1 MTGPLPYSRQ
11 EVTDLDVMAVVEAL
25 RAPLITQGP
34 MVERFEAD
42 LAAFVGAD
50 YAVVFNSA
58 TAALHAAYAVLGIGP
73 GKSVLTSPITF
84 VATAN
89 AALYLGGSVRFADV
103 DPATALIDPDAA
115 DDRADRS
122 VKVVTPVHFG
132 GEVAPV
138 EVLAAIAEARGWA
151 VVEDASHALG
161 ATYQS
166 RTGGLHRVG
175 ACDHSTMCCFSFHAV
190 KQITTGEGGA
200 VTTNDPEL
208 ARRLRMFR
216 SHGITRDWDRMSQV
230 EGPWYYE
237 QHDLGYN
244 YRLTDFQCA
253 LGRSQ
258 LARLPEWVAKRAL
271 LAGLYEARLAGVGGV
286 VPLRRPKGSQGAH
299 HLFVV
304 RVPPA
309 ERLRI
314 FEILTA
320 QGIGVN
326 VHYIPVY
333 QQPYHRA
340 HGSEGVHRSG
350 AEEYYHSALTL
361 PLFHGMTDADVDRV
375 VTALE
380 RAVAGGPA

>member
-1 MTGPLPYSRQ
+1 MSSPLPYSRQ
-11 EVTDLDVMAVVEAL
+11 DITAADVAAVAEAL

-34 MVERFEAD
+34 LVDLFEAD
-42 LAAFVGAD
+42 LARFVGAD

-73 GKSVLTSPITF
+73 GSSVLTTPITF

-103 DPATALIDPDAA
+103 DPTTGLIDPDAA
-115 DDRADRS
+115 DDRADKS
-122 VKVVTPVHFG
+122 VKVLTPVHFG
-132 GEVAPV
+132 GEVASLD
-138 EVLAAIAEARGWA
+138 VLAAVADARHWA

-161 ATYQS
+161 ATYRSSDGTEHQ
-166 RTGGLHRVG
+166 VG

-200 VTTNDPEL
+200 VTTNDDDL
-208 ARRLRMFR
+208 YRRLKMFR
-216 SHGITRDWDRMSQV
+216 SHGITRDRAHLEQWD
-230 EGPWYYE
+230 GPWYYE
-237 QHDLGYN
+237 QADLGYN

-258 LARLPEWVAKRAL
+258 LERLPGWIAER
-271 LAGLYEARLAGVGGV
+271 ARLAARYETRLRDLPGA
-286 VPLRRPKGSQGAH
+286 VPLRRPSGSNGAH

-304 RVPPA
+304 RVAPT
-309 ERLRI
+309 ERRRI
-314 FEILTA
+314 YEELSA

-333 QQPYHRA
+333 RQPYHRR
-340 HGSEGVHRSG
+340 HGQQDVLRSG
-350 AEEYYHSALTL
+350 AEEYYQSAITL

-375 VTALE
+375 VAALE
-380 RAVAGGPA
+380 GAVRGGMV

>member
-1 MTGPLPYSRQ
+1 MTGSLPYSRQ
-11 EVTDLDVMAVVEAL
+11 EVTDLDVVAVAEAL

-34 MVERFEAD
+34 MVDRFEAD
-42 LAAFVGAD
+42 LAVFVGAD

-161 ATYQS
+161 ASYRS
-166 RTGGLHRVG
+166 RTGVLHRVG

-200 VTTNDPEL
+200 VTTNDAEL
-208 ARRLRMFR
+208 SRRLRMFR

-230 EGPWYYE
+230 DGPWYYE
-237 QHDLGYN
+237 QQDLGYN

-314 FEILTA
+314 FDTLTA

-333 QQPYHRA
+333 QQPYHRL
-340 HGSEGVHRSG
+340 HGSAGVHRPGS
-350 AEEYYHSALTL
+350 EEYYRSALTL

-380 RAVAGGPA
+380 RAIVGAAA

>member
-1 MTGPLPYSRQ
+1 MTTVLPYSRQ
-11 EVTDLDVMAVVEAL
+11 DIADVDVAAVAEAL
-25 RAPLITQGP
+25 RAPLLTQGP
-34 MVERFEAD
+34 MVDQFEAD
-42 LAAFVGAD
+42 LATFVGAA

-58 TAALHAAYAVLGIGP
+58 TAALHAAYAVLGVGP
-73 GKSVLTSPITF
+73 GRSVLTSPITF

-89 AALYLGGSVRFADV
+89 AALYLGGGVRFADV
-103 DPATALIDPDAA
+103 NPTTGLIDPDTA
-115 DDRADRS
+115 DDRADPTVR
-122 VKVVTPVHFG
+122 VLAPVHFG
-132 GEVAPV
+132 GEVAPL
-138 EVLAAIAEARGWA
+138 EVLAAIAEARHWT

-161 ATYQS
+161 ATYRS
-166 RTGGLHRVG
+166 GGGAEHRVG

-200 VTTNDPEL
+200 VTTNDEEL

-216 SHGITRDWDRMSQV
+216 SHGITRDRSRMGQFD
-230 EGPWYYE
+230 GPWYYE
-237 QHDLGYN
+237 QQELGYN

-258 LARLPEWVAKRAL
+258 LPRLPEWIAKRAR
-271 LAGLYEARLAGVGGV
+271 LAALYEARLAGVDGV
-286 VPLRRPKGSQGAH
+286 VPLRRPKGSVGAH

-309 ERLRI
+309 DRLRI
-314 FEILTA
+314 FETMSA

-333 QQPYHRA
+333 RQPYHRA
-340 HGSEGVHRSG
+340 NGPANVLRPGS
-350 AEEYYHSALTL
+350 EEYYRSAITL
-361 PLFHGMTDADVDRV
+361 PLFHTMTEADVDRV

-380 RAVAGGPA
+380 RA

>member
-1 MTGPLPYSRQ
+1 MTAALPYSRQ
-11 EVTDLDVMAVVEAL
+11 DITDVDVAAVAEAL

-34 MVERFEAD
+34 LVDQFESD
-42 LAAFVGAD
+42 LATFVGAD
-50 YAVVFNSA
+50 HAVVFNSA

-73 GKSVLTSPITF
+73 GKSVLISPITF

-89 AALYLGGSVRFADV
+89 AARYLGGSVRFADV
-103 DPATALIDPDAA
+103 DPTTGLIDPDAA
-115 DDRADRS
+115 DDRADQT
-122 VKVVTPVHFG
+122 VKVLTPVHFG
-132 GEVAPV
+132 GEVAPL
-138 EVLAAIAEARGWA
+138 EVLAAIAEARHWT

-161 ATYQS
+161 ATYRS
-166 RTGGLHRVG
+166 RGGAEHRVG

-200 VTTNDPEL
+200 VTTNDEEL

-216 SHGITRDWDRMSQV
+216 SHGITRDRSRMGQSD
-230 EGPWYYE
+230 GPWYYE
-237 QHDLGYN
+237 QQDLGYN

-258 LARLPEWVAKRAL
+258 LPRLPEWIAKRAR
-271 LAGLYEARLAGVGGV
+271 LAALYEARLAGVDGV
-286 VPLRRPKGSQGAH
+286 VPLRRPKGSVGAH

-309 ERLRI
+309 DRLRM
-314 FEILTA
+314 FETMSA

-333 QQPYHRA
+333 RQPYHRA
-340 HGSEGVHRSG
+340 HGSANVIRSG
-350 AEEYYHSALTL
+350 SEEYYRSAITL
-361 PLFHGMTDADVDRV
+361 PLFHSMTEADVDRV

-380 RAVAGGPA
+380 RA

>member
-1 MTGPLPYSRQ
+1 MTTALPYSRQ
-11 EVTDLDVMAVVEAL
+11 DITDVDVAAVAEAL

-34 MVERFEAD
+34 LVEQFEAD
-42 LAAFVGAD
+42 LATFVGAD
-50 YAVVFNSA
+50 HAVVFNSA

-73 GKSVLTSPITF
+73 GRSVLTSPITF

-89 AALYLGGSVRFADV
+89 AACYLGGSVRFADV
-103 DPATALIDPDAA
+103 DPTTGLIDPDAA
-115 DDRADRS
+115 DDRADQT
-122 VKVVTPVHFG
+122 VKVLTPVHFG
-132 GEVAPV
+132 GEVAPL
-138 EVLAAIAEARGWA
+138 EVLAAIAEARHWT

-161 ATYQS
+161 ATYRS
-166 RTGGLHRVG
+166 RGGAEHRVG

-200 VTTNDPEL
+200 VTTNDEEL

-216 SHGITRDWDRMSQV
+216 SHGITRDRSRMEQCD
-230 EGPWYYE
+230 GPWYYE
-237 QHDLGYN
+237 QQELGYN

-258 LARLPEWVAKRAL
+258 LPRLPEWIAKRAR
-271 LAGLYEARLAGVGGV
+271 LAALYEARFAGVDGV
-286 VPLRRPKGSQGAH
+286 VPLRRPKGSVGAH

-304 RVPPA
+304 RVPA
-309 ERLRI
+309 ADRLRI
-314 FEILTA
+314 FETMSA

-333 QQPYHRA
+333 RQPYHRA
-340 HGSEGVHRSG
+340 HGAATVIRPGS
-350 AEEYYHSALTL
+350 EEYYRSAITL
-361 PLFHGMTDADVDRV
+361 PLFHTMTEADVDRV

-380 RAVAGGPA
+380 HG

>member
-11 EVTDLDVMAVVEAL
+11 EVTDLDVVAVAEAL

-34 MVERFEAD
+34 MVDRFEAD
-42 LAAFVGAD
+42 LAVFVGAD

-161 ATYQS
+161 ASYRS
-166 RTGGLHRVG
+166 RTGVLHRGG
-175 ACDHSTMCCFSFHAV
+175 ACDHSTMCCFSCHAV

-200 VTTNDPEL
+200 VTTNDAEL
-208 ARRLRMFR
+208 SRRLRMFR

-230 EGPWYYE
+230 DGPWYYE
-237 QHDLGYN
+237 QQDLGYN

-258 LARLPEWVAKRAL
+258 LARLPEWVAKRAR
-271 LAGLYEARLAGVGGV
+271 LAGL
-286 VPLRRPKGSQGAH
+286 
-299 HLFVV
+299 
-304 RVPPA
+304 
-309 ERLRI
+309 
-314 FEILTA
+314 
-320 QGIGVN
+320 
-326 VHYIPVY
+326 
-333 QQPYHRA
+333 
-340 HGSEGVHRSG
+340 
-350 AEEYYHSALTL
+350 
-361 PLFHGMTDADVDRV
+361 
-375 VTALE
+375 
-380 RAVAGGPA
+380 